1 MFAAIRKAIL
11 MRVVTGI
18 LITGFGVHTG
28 FRAHNGSP
36 QPCMPHI
43 RRTRGKNVDE
53 KNKK

>member
-11 MRVVTGI
+11 TRVVTGI
-18 LITGFGVHTG
+18 LITGVGVHTC

-43 RRTRGKNVDE
+43 SRMHGKNIYD
-53 KNKK
+53 KDKK